1 MHILHLIDGTVGW
14 EQRIALNQLLD
25 QLSRGRFDQSI
36 ASVSGSAR
44 HQLGLADERVPLFAR
59 RGWMHHICGPRLRR
73 WVQRTHVDLV
83 HAWGLDAAETAG
95 LALRSSTPLLVS
107 QFDPCPPDRRVNML
121 RTILPMTRGAIA
133 CAAST
138 VRRRLIERGVGEDR
152 CVVVRPGVDFGTIN
166 ETRKL
171 RAHATNGGEP
181 RPTLVVTA
189 DAGSPDAGQ
198 EIAVWATAARS
209 NLDPHI
215 QAMVPGMT
223 RQHHRLMRAA
233 TAVGRPEAVAWS
245 SPEAPFEALVTEA
258 DILLLPVSR
267 DISTTAIAW
276 AMAGSTLVVAGAVYA
291 TAELLAHQHNALLIK
306 PDTPRRMAIRVAAT
320 LGDLEGVA
328 ELKDTARGQ
337 AYEVFGV
344 RRCIDQHARLYD
356 NLIAGRDPGDGIVD
370 SSSIGVAA
378 PNRPLNG

>member
-14 EQRIALNQLLD
+14 EQRVALNQLLD
-25 QLSRGRFDQSI
+25 RLSRDRFVQSI
-36 ASVSGSAR
+36 ASVSGAAR
-44 HQLGLADERVPLFAR
+44 HRLGLADERVPLFAR

-73 WVQRTHVDLV
+73 WVQRTGVNLV

-95 LALRSSTPLLVS
+95 LALRSSIPLLVS

-121 RTILPMTRGAIA
+121 RAILPMTRGAIA
-133 CAAST
+133 CAAAT
-138 VRRRLIERGVGEDR
+138 VRRRLIERGVGADQ
-152 CVVVRPGVDFGTIN
+152 CVVVRPGVDFGAIN
-166 ETRKL
+166 ETHKS
-171 RAHATNGGEP
+171 RAYAPPGG
-181 RPTLVVTA
+181 RAGSTLVVTA
-189 DAGSPDAGQ
+189 DANMPDAGQ
-198 EIAVWATAARS
+198 EIAVWATAVWR
-209 NLDPHI
+209 NLDADI
-215 QAMVPGMT
+215 RVMVPGVT
-223 RQHHRLMRAA
+223 RGDDRLIRPA
-233 TAVGRPEAVAWS
+233 TTQRHPEAVAWP
-245 SPEAPFEALVTEA
+245 SPEAPFESLVTGA

-306 PDTPRRMAIRVAAT
+306 PDTPRRMAIRTAAT

-356 NLIAGRDPGDGIVD
+356 NLLAGRDPSDGIAD
-370 SSSIGVAA
+370 SASTGVAA
-378 PNRPLNG
+378 TKGL